1 MPMGAGGTQAQA
13 QAAVAIGVN
22 GVAVKSMQ
30 ELQASLDTL
39 APGAKVAISYKSKG
53 KDMLIEGVVK

>member
-1 MPMGAGGTQAQA
+1 
-13 QAAVAIGVN
+13 
-22 GVAVKSMQ
+22 MQ